1 LRLLGGTTAG
11 SHRQDAAVGTRR
23 RGPRAPWIH
32 RRERVPPAG
41 IRRTREPCQGAVVA
55 RPCQNPPLR
64 EIRRRALPAEIRHDA
79 GVRGTCRRRSL
90 SPGIHCADRLEGRCR
105 HRLHTP
111 SSGGGAPSLILE
123 KKREGKRDAGSW
135 KREMRVLHLRCARLH
150 KRAAV
155 AALAGGRRRRAPS
168 AAPPRRSARGHRCQ
182 GNLEELRGGNGDVG
196 PID

>member
-1 LRLLGGTTAG
+1 VSSVLRLLGGTTAG

-41 IRRTREPCQGAVVA
+41 IRRTREPCQGAAVA
-55 RPCQNPPLR
+55 HPCQNPPLR

-111 SSGGGAPSLILE
+111 SSGGGHPPLSWRRREKGREMHDLGKERCGFCTSAAHASTRGRPSLPLP
-123 KKREGKRDAGSW
+123 
-135 KREMRVLHLRCARLH
+135 
-150 KRAAV
+150 
-155 AALAGGRRRRAPS
+155 GGRRRRAPS
-168 AAPPRRSARGHRCQ
+168 AAPPRRSARGHRC
-182 GNLEELRGGNGDVG
+182 
-196 PID
+196 